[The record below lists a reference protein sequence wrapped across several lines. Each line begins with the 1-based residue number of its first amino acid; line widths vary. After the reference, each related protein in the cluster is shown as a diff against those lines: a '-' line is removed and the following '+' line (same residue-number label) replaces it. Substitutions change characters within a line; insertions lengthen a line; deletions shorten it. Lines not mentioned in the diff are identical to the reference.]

1 MRALT
6 VVAATLL
13 ATLFSIRVDAD
24 CDEPS
29 IESTVP
35 LQYEAPLAT
44 VPPNA
49 TLLARYSASAVY
61 EGEPVVLKPEGMPP
75 LMLTGTFDAVEG
87 LLKAVPPEG
96 LTPGLVYRVT
106 WPGLRGMT
114 GPRGKNTVVDF
125 NASAT
130 PDTSPPVFS
139 GVSALDWDWTR
150 KTDACTDE
158 LLDRYTFLLTPGG
171 VTDDGGVDAL
181 SVLIFQ
187 TSGPGIAAPRLVHI
201 AAMPRKGATLRVP
214 LGSAQGVGT
223 LCFSALVRDSQMRT
237 SNANTQ
243 PMCVTT
249 TEAPYFVGCAF
260 APRSSRSMGLL
271 WTVLGLIGL
280 SRVRR
285 RWV

>member
-6 VVAATLL
+6 AVAATLFAIL
-13 ATLFSIRVDAD
+13 SANRVDAD
-24 CDEPS
+24 CDEPE
-29 IESTVP
+29 IESTIP
-35 LQYEAPLAT
+35 LQYESTLAT

-49 TLLARYSASAVY
+49 TLSARYSASAVY
-61 EGEPVVLKPEGMPP
+61 EGEPIVLKPDGMPP
-75 LMLTGTFDAVEG
+75 LTLMGTFDAVEG
-87 LLKAVPPEG
+87 LLKVLPPEG
-96 LTPGLVYRVT
+96 LSPGRIYRVT

-125 NASAT
+125 NVSAT
-130 PDTSPPVFS
+130 PDASAPVFS
-139 GVSALDWDWTR
+139 GIAALDWDWTR
-150 KTDACTDE
+150 KTDPCTDE

-171 VTDDGGVDAL
+171 ATDDGGVDAL
-181 SVLIFQ
+181 AVLVFQ

-201 AAMPRKGATLRVP
+201 AAMPRVGKTVKVP
-214 LGSAQGVGT
+214 LGSMQGVGT

-243 PMCVTT
+243 PVCVAT
-249 TEAPYFVGCAF
+249 TEAPYFVGCGYGR
-260 APRSSRSMGLL
+260 RSPKSTALIWTGL
-271 WTVLGLIGL
+271 VLVGL